1 MIYFDNAATT
11 AVKPP
16 EVAEAVARAVNSFG
30 GAGRGVHEASLD
42 AGYAVFRARQ
52 QLARLLGAGD
62 PSRVAFASN
71 ATEALNTAIV
81 GLARPG
87 DKLVPTAASHNS
99 VLRPLYRLADERG
112 CEVDAGIAAVAAIA
126 EEA

>member
-71 ATEALNTAIV
+71 ATEALNTAIA
-81 GLARPG
+81 GRQAG
-87 DKLVPTAASHNS
+87 DHG
-99 VLRPLYRLADERG
+99 RLAQLG
-112 CEVDAGIAAVAAIA
+112 AAPAVPPG
-126 EEA
+126 